1 MFMSTAADYNKRL
14 YSPIKLT
21 DGLFFNE
28 INSYAE
34 WNWDGPEPLNL
45 RESKFVGLITVNTII
60 NMTNAGMNPTSSEY
74 WLSKK
79 FDSGSPNDWV
89 ILKWQFSVPQIIQV
103 LVNNKVI

>member
-1 MFMSTAADYNKRL
+1 MSTAADYNKRL

-34 WNWDGPEPLNL
+34 WKWDGPEPLNL
-45 RESKFVGLITVNTII
+45 RESKFVALISTNTII

-74 WLSKK
+74 WLSKR
-79 FDSGSPNDWV
+79 SEAGSPEDFV
-89 ILKWQFSVPQIIQV
+89 IIKL
-103 LVNNKVI
+103 